1 MKKIALCIGLLFACS
16 QIGNAQVHFGIKGGI
31 NYNSNSIENVTSDV
45 LSGVENKSGFH
56 GGIWLR
62 FKIPVIG
69 FYVRPELVFTQLK
82 NNVVY
87 KRAGSSATA
96 SGDPTSYNFKKID
109 IPVLFGKKIFGFGN
123 VFIGPSFQYV
133 LNSDFGFS
141 DLQDVKSEGF
151 TTGLQ
156 FGAGVEL
163 GKLGIDVRCER
174 SFSGFETSFI
184 DSGSE
189 INFDTR
195 VNQIIIGIS
204 YRL

>member
-1 MKKIALCIGLLFACS
+1 MKKIALCIVLLFAFS

-56 GGIWLR
+56 SGIWLR

-87 KRAGSSATA
+87 KRVGSLSTVI
-96 SGDPTSYNFKKID
+96 GDPTSYNFKKID

-141 DLQDVKSEGF
+141 DLSHFNRRFKPIYGMTPKQYQ
-151 TTGLQ
+151 L
-156 FGAGVEL
+156 
-163 GKLGIDVRCER
+163 
-174 SFSGFETSFI
+174 SFI
-184 DSGSE
+184 S
-189 INFDTR
+189 
-195 VNQIIIGIS
+195 
-204 YRL
+204 

>member
-1 MKKIALCIGLLFACS
+1 MKKIALCIGLLLAFS
-16 QIGNAQVHFGIKGGI
+16 QIANAQVHFGIKGGI
-31 NYNSNSIENVTSDV
+31 NYNSNSIEDVTSDV
-45 LSGVENKSGFH
+45 LSGVENKTGFH

-62 FKIPVIG
+62 FKVPVIG
-69 FYVRPELVFTQLK
+69 LYVRPELVFTQLK

-87 KRAGSSATA
+87 NRTGSLN
-96 SGDPTSYNFKKID
+96 PTSYNFKKID

-123 VFIGPSFQYV
+123 VFIGPSFQYI
-133 LNSDFGFS
+133 LNADFGFENI
-141 DLQDVKSEGF
+141 QDINSEGF

-156 FGAGVEL
+156 FGAGLEF

-195 VNQIIIGIS
+195 VNQVIIGIS